1 MMQTQAVIRHISRWL
16 ADYAVRAGAK
26 GFVVDSAV
34 VSALCAHS
42 GLDVL
47 CVVLP
52 IRQQA
57 DQLQRANEHIADL
70 QHRFINVRSQTL
82 DLTPTFEQFERSV
95 ADTAAA
101 NQACCRAFATACCA
115 PTPTRPTGRSAAIC
129 RPAGPSCATRL
140 RAASS
145 ARANSPTTWPAT
157 KPLAAAH
164 AAAGRMTRALP
175 ENPFKAFP

>member
-1 MMQTQAVIRHISRWL
+1 MQTQAVIRHISRWL

-26 GFVVDSAV
+26 GFVVGVSGGVDSAV

-70 QHRFINVRSQTL
+70 QRRFINVRSQTL

-101 NQACCRAFATACCA
+101 NKNLAMANTRSRL
-115 PTPTRPTGRSAAIC
+115 PT
-129 RPAGPSCATRL
+129 
-140 RAASS
+140 
-145 ARANSPTTWPAT
+145 
-157 KPLAAAH
+157 
-164 AAAGRMTRALP
+164 
-175 ENPFKAFP
+175 